1 MDRLTAMRVFTE
13 VAERGSLTAAAQ
25 RLDMSRA
32 MVSRYLAELEAW
44 LGTRLLH
51 RTTRAVS
58 LTDAGNDALPRCREM
73 LGIADDLAG
82 ASHADSTPRGL
93 LRVACSTSL
102 GQAFLASAVTRFIV
116 RHPGVAIDLVVADR
130 TVDLVDE
137 RIDLAI
143 RVTNEP
149 SPGLIARRLATC
161 HSVICAA
168 PSYLQR
174 HGTPERAEDL
184 ALHNCLTYT
193 YFGKSL
199 WQFTYNGTPLGV
211 PVGGN
216 LSANEVNVVFAAT
229 LAGAGISMQPVY
241 AVLPHLRDGTLKAL
255 LPDYVPR
262 EMTVY
267 GVYMSRKQMPSAL
280 RALLDDLIEQFRTGL
295 FEDTGYPGRQ
305 AAPSA

>member
-13 VAERGSLTAAAQ
+13 VADRGSLTAAAQ

-73 LGIADDLAG
+73 LGIADDLAC
-82 ASHADSTPRGL
+82 ASHADSAPRGL

-102 GQAFLASAVTRFIV
+102 AQAFLAAAVARFIE

-143 RVTNEP
+143 RVTTEP

-161 HSVICAA
+161 RSVVCAA

-174 HGTPERAEDL
+174 HGTPQRAEDL
-184 ALHNCLTYT
+184 ALHNCLTYA
-193 YFGKSL
+193 YFSKSL
-199 WQFTYNGTPLGV
+199 WQFTHAGAPLGV
-211 PVGGN
+211 PVDGN
-216 LSANEVNVVFAAT
+216 FSANEANVVLAAT
-229 LAGAGISMQPVY
+229 LAGAGIAMQPVY
-241 AVLPHLRDGTLKAL
+241 SALPHLRAGTLRAL

-262 EMTVY
+262 DMTAY
-267 GVYMSRKQMPSAL
+267 GVYISRKQMPSAL
-280 RALLDDLIEQFRTGL
+280 RALLDDLAEQFRTEL
-295 FEDTGYPGRQ
+295 FEDSGYAGAHAP
-305 AAPSA
+305 PSA